1 MKICFI
7 CNTEKPLDEFYKHKG
22 MADGHLN
29 KCKTCTKEY
38 SNAREKELRND
49 PKWVD
54 KQRERGRDKY
64 HRLGYKDLHK
74 PTVEQKKKAMEMYI
88 SKYPEKYV
96 AKIKSKRIPCA
107 KGNHLHHWSY
117 NLVHATDIIELSI
130 ENHYLLHRHI
140 IYDQERMMYRNLN
153 GELLSTKQ
161 SHIDLLLEIKK
172 NE

>member
-7 CNTEKPLDEFYKHKG
+7 CNTEKPLDEFYKHKR

-74 PTVEQKKKAMEMYI
+74 PTVEQKKKAMERYI

-96 AKIKSKRIPCA
+96 AKIKSQRIPCA

-117 NLVHATDIIELSI
+117 SEEHYKDVIELSVSD
-130 ENHYLLHRHI
+130 HALLHRNM
-140 IYDQERMMYRNLN
+140 IYDQERMMYRNTD
-153 GELLSTKQ
+153 GILLDAKQ

>member
-7 CNTEKPLDEFYKHKG
+7 CNTEKPLDEFYKHKR

-64 HRLGYKDLHK
+64 HRLCYKDKHK
-74 PTVEQKKKAMEMYI
+74 PNPENRRTSYEKHKN
-88 SKYPEKYV
+88 KYPEKYL
-96 AKIKSKRIPCA
+96 AINKSQRLPCK

-117 NLVHATDIIELSI
+117 NEEHYKDVIELSVSD
-130 ENHYLLHRHI
+130 HALLHRNM
-140 IYDQERMMYRNLN
+140 IYDQERMMYRNIN
-153 GELLSTKQ
+153 GILLDTKGSHIELLNKLKQ
-161 SHIDLLLEIKK
+161 Q
-172 NE
+172 N

>member
-64 HRLGYKDLHK
+64 HRLGYKDKHK
-74 PTVEQKKKAMEMYI
+74 PSPEKMKIAMQNYKN
-88 SKYPEKYV
+88 KYPEKYL
-96 AKIKSKRIPCA
+96 AKNKSQRLPRK
-107 KGNHLHHWSY
+107 KGNQLHHWSY
-117 NLVHATDIIELSI
+117 NEEHYKDVIELSVSD
-130 ENHYLLHRHI
+130 HALLHRYM
-140 IYDQERMMYRNLN
+140 IYDQERMMYRNIN
-153 GELLSTKQ
+153 GILLDTKGSHIELLNKLKQ
-161 SHIDLLLEIKK
+161 Q
-172 NE
+172 N